1 MRKRAYPIVIF
12 CLAANNNTPAMV
24 RGRNAETLLML
35 HEKGL
40 RGLTAYDFAGGPP
53 FRLSGYVMVLRGPD
67 LSIETLRDEHDCGWH
82 ARYVLQTP
90 VTVSEVQVAAN
101 ER

>member
-1 MRKRAYPIVIF
+1 MRKRAYPIVRF
-12 CLAANNNTPAMV
+12 CLAANDNTPAMV

-53 FRLSGYVMVLRGPD
+53 FRLGAYIANLRSLG

-90 VTVSEVQVAAN
+90 VTVSEVQEAAN
-101 ER
+101 G